1 MEQRRLGAL
10 WPVSALTFGGGGIGQ
25 VWGETTREE
34 AVATVRA
41 AVEAGINLID
51 VAPSY
56 GDGESERVIGE
67 AFDGRLPDGVR
78 IATKCLLGN
87 PPAAEME
94 AKVRKGLEQSL
105 ALLRL
110 DRVDLFFMHSYIV
123 PDGTTLPREAG
134 PAYPDIATRRSLYT
148 DAWCPLMDKLVA
160 EGLIGAWAISG
171 IGVPNEILAA
181 LAHDPA
187 PAAVQAI
194 ANLLDSPGAL
204 RLYDEPPRPREI
216 IAEAS
221 GRGIGVLGIRAVQAG
236 ALTDGFDRDVPEDH
250 PESADFRRAEPFR
263 ALARELGEN
272 PAILAHRYALSM
284 TGVDTVILGVKN
296 RAELEDCVAA
306 AEAGPLDSAI
316 IKQIDTAV
324 GGARD

>member
-1 MEQRRLGAL
+1 MDQRQLGAL

-25 VWGETTREE
+25 VWGKTTRKE

-67 AFDGRLPDGVR
+67 AFGGRLPDGVR

-87 PPAAEME
+87 PPAAEVE
-94 AKVRKGLEQSL
+94 AKVRAGLEQSL

-110 DRVDLFFMHSYIV
+110 DRIDLFFMHSYIV
-123 PDGTTLPREAG
+123 PDGYTLPREAG
-134 PAYPDIATRRSLYT
+134 PAYPDIATERSLYT
-148 DAWCPLMDKLVA
+148 DAWCPLMGKLVA

-171 IGVPNEILAA
+171 IGVPNEILTA

-187 PAAVQAI
+187 PAAVQVI

-204 RLYDEPPRPREI
+204 RLYNEPPRPREI

-221 GRGIGVLGIRAVQAG
+221 ERGIGVLGIRAVQAG
-236 ALTDGFDRDVPEDH
+236 ALTDAFDRELPEDH
-250 PESADFRRAEPFR
+250 HESVDFRRAEPFR

-284 TGVDTVILGVKN
+284 TRVDTVILGVKN
-296 RAELEDCVAA
+296 RAELEDGVVA
-306 AEAGPLDSAI
+306 AEAGALDASVI
-316 IKQIDTAV
+316 GRIDAAV
-324 GGARD
+324 SGTRD